1 MQKRIDMGTVL
12 LSESMKR
19 RIIEAIMKKSSKELW
34 LFLSVFIAL
43 VLSGCA
49 GRLPGSA
56 RYPELDINEGKM
68 IYARQVL
75 VHYDAAGKAVS
86 RYYEIWAVP
95 GKSACRE
102 LNKDGEE
109 IRTFLDSGDR
119 HIAYNS
125 GNREAVVLKFNKVFM
140 LDYEALK
147 KVYPVETV
155 NEDQEYADRNCS
167 VHLLESDEGDDWLK
181 IYIDSETGFVLFCD
195 APLFALKTA
204 DFEILPEDPE
214 KFSEPKDL
222 DFQ

>member
-1 MQKRIDMGTVL
+1 
-12 LSESMKR
+12 
-19 RIIEAIMKKSSKELW
+19 MKKSSKELL
-34 LFLSVFIAL
+34 LFLSVFIGLA
-43 VLSGCA
+43 LSGCV

-75 VHYDAAGKAVS
+75 VHYDAAGNTVPQ
-86 RYYEIWAVP
+86 YYEIWAVQ

-102 LNKDGEE
+102 LDGDGREV
-109 IRTFLDSGDR
+109 RTFLDYGDR

-125 GNREAVVLKFNKVFM
+125 STREAVKLKFNKVFI

-155 NEDQEYADRNCS
+155 NEDQEYAGRNCS
-167 VHLLESDEGDDWLK
+167 VHLLESDGGDDWLK
-181 IYIDSETGFVLFCD
+181 IYCDSETGFVLFCD
-195 APLFALKTA
+195 APLFTLKTA